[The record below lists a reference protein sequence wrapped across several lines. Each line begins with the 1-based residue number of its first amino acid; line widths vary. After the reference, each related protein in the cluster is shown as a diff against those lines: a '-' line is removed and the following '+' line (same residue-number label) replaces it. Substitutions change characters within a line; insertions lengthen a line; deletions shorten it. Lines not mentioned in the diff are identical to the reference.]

1 MLVEDRRVV
10 ADELFERRYPGSGF
24 DVLGALMHRR
34 DCRAQFAN
42 EVVRKLAAFRQAV
55 ERAVLIEASHPH
67 GPPPRFTCAA
77 ERKCAV
83 AFACDW
89 HEPAI
94 ELGREFAID
103 FEFGLA
109 RGFPFSQ
116 CRKIKKWIAHGA
128 FDFERPPACKKHNG
142 GVCLM
147 ASYFHYRARRGGGP
161 RVAAQFKDVGLLRR
175 GCGCVIRKGN
185 SCGNGTA
192 KAPGQM
198 GARARQFT
206 NRAWH
211 RINFIISYDTD

>member
-1 MLVEDRRVV
+1 MAAADQTLLAAFTQERGQSLQCRERFPFQSLDLIRRENEAMLVEDRRVV

-24 DVLGALMHRR
+24 DALGAL
-34 DCRAQFAN
+34 D
-42 EVVRKLAAFRQAV
+42 
-55 ERAVLIEASHPH
+55 
-67 GPPPRFTCAA
+67 RFTCAA

-103 FEFGLA
+103 FKFGLA

-128 FDFERPPACKKHNG
+128 FDLERPPAGKKYKG

-147 ASYFHYRARRGGGP
+147 ASYFHYRARRG
-161 RVAAQFKDVGLLRR
+161 VG
-175 GCGCVIRKGN
+175 
-185 SCGNGTA
+185 
-192 KAPGQM
+192 
-198 GARARQFT
+198 
-206 NRAWH
+206 
-211 RINFIISYDTD
+211 